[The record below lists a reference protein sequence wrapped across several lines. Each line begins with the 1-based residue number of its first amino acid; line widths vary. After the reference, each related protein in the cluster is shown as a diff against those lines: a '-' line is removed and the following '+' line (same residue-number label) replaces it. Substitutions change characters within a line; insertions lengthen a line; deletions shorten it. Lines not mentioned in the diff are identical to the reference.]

1 MVGLSCS
8 IAGTLLLL
16 VACTALLGA
25 KQYFGD
31 PIDCYCSREIP
42 NGVLDAYC
50 WINATWTVKGLVKDK
65 YRGWVVHSGVGPHL
79 ANEERIHHSYYQWV
93 PLALGIAAATFYI
106 PR

>member
-1 MVGLSCS
+1 MVFFQISV
-8 IAGTLLLL
+8 TLLILIGFS
-16 VACTALLGA
+16 ALLGA

-31 PIDCYCSREIP
+31 PIDCYSSSKTIP

-50 WINATWTVKGLVKDK
+50 WINATWTVKGLTKDQ
-65 YRGWVVHSGVGPHL
+65 YRTWVVHPGVGPYL
-79 ANEERIHHSYYQWV
+79 PNEEHIRHTYYQWV